1 MVRKW
6 MAAVM
11 ITALIA
17 VAAGMTGCQNQDREQ
32 GADGHKI
39 SSAQSEMID
48 ISGKDAVKEKEEQEE
63 SADTSQTSETS
74 AEESADSDEA
84 SETETSADVEDDTKQ
99 DASSDDRTNDAS
111 TNDASTNDTSTND
124 TSTNDTST
132 NDTST
137 NDASTEEGAETSE
150 DGQDGYYFD
159 DEQIVTHYHDAKA
172 FTNDETFNELF
183 SKNKIDQQYKEET
196 EMMETLSQMREAAI
210 RYGEIWKAEVT
221 KAYQKLFDALK
232 DKPEEQQKL
241 EKSQQEWES
250 SLSDAESSLRE
261 EAEENGTLG
270 PLAADNSVMNY
281 YKGRACVLYH
291 QLYLLNGSFSMD

>member
-63 SADTSQTSETS
+63 SADASQTSETS

-84 SETETSADVEDDTKQ
+84 SETESSADVEDDTKQ
-99 DASSDDRTNDAS
+99 DVSSDDRTNDAS
-111 TNDASTNDTSTND
+111 TNDA
-124 TSTNDTST
+124 STNDTST

>member
-124 TSTNDTST
+124 
-132 NDTST
+132 
-137 NDASTEEGAETSE
+137 ASMEEGAETSE

-159 DEQIVTHYHDAKA
+159 DEQIVTHYHDVKA

-241 EKSQQEWES
+241 ERSQQEWES

>member
-17 VAAGMTGCQNQDREQ
+17 VAAGMTGCQNQGQEQ

-63 SADTSQTSETS
+63 SADTSQMSETS

-111 TNDASTNDTSTND
+111 T
-124 TSTNDTST
+124 
-132 NDTST
+132 
-137 NDASTEEGAETSE
+137 EEGAETSE

-159 DEQIVTHYHDAKA
+159 DEQIVTHYHDVKA

-196 EMMETLSQMREAAI
+196 EVMETLSQMREAAI

>member
-84 SETETSADVEDDTKQ
+84 SEAETSADVEDDTKQ
-99 DASSDDRTNDAS
+99 DASSDDRTND
-111 TNDASTNDTSTND
+111 TSTND
-124 TSTNDTST
+124 TSTNDA
-132 NDTST
+132 ST

-159 DEQIVTHYHDAKA
+159 DEQIVTHYHDVKA

>member
-32 GADGHKI
+32 GADEHKI

-99 DASSDDRTNDAS
+99 DASSDDRTNDTSTNDAS
-111 TNDASTNDTSTND
+111 TNDASTNDA
-124 TSTNDTST
+124 
-132 NDTST
+132 ST
-137 NDASTEEGAETSE
+137 NDASMEEGAETSE

-159 DEQIVTHYHDAKA
+159 DEQIVTHYHDVKA

-241 EKSQQEWES
+241 ERSQQEWES

>member
-84 SETETSADVEDDTKQ
+84 SEAETSADVEDDTKQ
-99 DASSDDRTNDAS
+99 DASSDDRTNDA
-111 TNDASTNDTSTND
+111 
-124 TSTNDTST
+124 
-132 NDTST
+132 ST

>member
-111 TNDASTNDTSTND
+111 TNDASTNDASTND
-124 TSTNDTST
+124 AST

-137 NDASTEEGAETSE
+137 NDASMEEGAETSE

>member
-1 MVRKW
+1 

-32 GADGHKI
+32 GADGHKV

-84 SETETSADVEDDTKQ
+84 SEAETSADVEDDTKQ
-99 DASSDDRTNDAS
+99 DASSDDR
-111 TNDASTNDTSTND
+111 
-124 TSTNDTST
+124 T

-159 DEQIVTHYHDAKA
+159 DEQIVTHYHDVKA

>member
-63 SADTSQTSETS
+63 SADASQTSETS

-84 SETETSADVEDDTKQ
+84 SEAETSADVEDDTKQ
-99 DASSDDRTNDAS
+99 DVSSDDRTNDA
-111 TNDASTNDTSTND
+111 
-124 TSTNDTST
+124 
-132 NDTST
+132 ST

-159 DEQIVTHYHDAKA
+159 DEQIVTHYHDVKA

-241 EKSQQEWES
+241 ERSQQEWES

>member
-17 VAAGMTGCQNQDREQ
+17 VAAGMTGCQNQGQEQ

-63 SADTSQTSETS
+63 SADTSQMSETS

-111 TNDASTNDTSTND
+111 TNDAST
-124 TSTNDTST
+124 
-132 NDTST
+132 
-137 NDASTEEGAETSE
+137 EEGAETSE

-159 DEQIVTHYHDAKA
+159 DEQIVTHYHDVKA

-196 EMMETLSQMREAAI
+196 EVMETLSQMREAAI

>member
-99 DASSDDRTNDAS
+99 DVSSDDRTNDTSTNDAS
-111 TNDASTNDTSTND
+111 TNDASTND
-124 TSTNDTST
+124 
-132 NDTST
+132 
-137 NDASTEEGAETSE
+137 ASMEEGAETSE

-159 DEQIVTHYHDAKA
+159 DEQIVTHYHDVKA

-241 EKSQQEWES
+241 ERSQQEWES

>member
-63 SADTSQTSETS
+63 SAD
-74 AEESADSDEA
+74 SDEA
-84 SETETSADVEDDTKQ
+84 SEAETSADVEDDTKQ
-99 DASSDDRTNDAS
+99 DASSDDRTND
-111 TNDASTNDTSTND
+111 
-124 TSTNDTST
+124 TST

-137 NDASTEEGAETSE
+137 NDASMEEGAETSE

-159 DEQIVTHYHDAKA
+159 DEQIVTHYHDVKA

>member
-6 MAAVM
+6 MSAVM

-84 SETETSADVEDDTKQ
+84 SEAETSADVEDDTKQ
-99 DASSDDRTNDAS
+99 DASSDDR
-111 TNDASTNDTSTND
+111 
-124 TSTNDTST
+124 TNDTST

-159 DEQIVTHYHDAKA
+159 DEQIVTHYHDVKA

>member
-11 ITALIA
+11 ITSLIA

-99 DASSDDRTNDAS
+99 DASSDDR
-111 TNDASTNDTSTND
+111 
-124 TSTNDTST
+124 TNDTST

>member
-84 SETETSADVEDDTKQ
+84 SETESSADVEDDTKQ
-99 DASSDDRTNDAS
+99 DVSSDDRTNDAS
-111 TNDASTNDTSTND
+111 TNDA
-124 TSTNDTST
+124 ST

-159 DEQIVTHYHDAKA
+159 DEQIVTHYHDVKA

>member
-63 SADTSQTSETS
+63 SADTSQMSETS

-99 DASSDDRTNDAS
+99 DASSDDRTND
-111 TNDASTNDTSTND
+111 
-124 TSTNDTST
+124 
-132 NDTST
+132 TST
-137 NDASTEEGAETSE
+137 NDASMEEGAETSE

-159 DEQIVTHYHDAKA
+159 DEQIVTHYHDVKA

-196 EMMETLSQMREAAI
+196 EVMETLSQMREAAI

>member
-84 SETETSADVEDDTKQ
+84 SEAETSADVEDDTKQ
-99 DASSDDRTNDAS
+99 DASSDDRTND
-111 TNDASTNDTSTND
+111 
-124 TSTNDTST
+124 TST

-137 NDASTEEGAETSE
+137 NDASMEEGAETSE

-159 DEQIVTHYHDAKA
+159 DEQIVTHYHDVKA

>member
-84 SETETSADVEDDTKQ
+84 SEAETSADVEDDTKQ
-99 DASSDDRTNDAS
+99 DASSDDRTND
-111 TNDASTNDTSTND
+111 
-124 TSTNDTST
+124 TST

-137 NDASTEEGAETSE
+137 NDASIEEGAETSE

-159 DEQIVTHYHDAKA
+159 DEQIVTHYHDVKA

>member
-11 ITALIA
+11 ITSLIA

-39 SSAQSEMID
+39 SLAQSEMID

-84 SETETSADVEDDTKQ
+84 SEAETSADVEDDTKQ
-99 DASSDDRTNDAS
+99 DASSDDRTNDTS
-111 TNDASTNDTSTND
+111 TNDA
-124 TSTNDTST
+124 
-132 NDTST
+132 ST

-159 DEQIVTHYHDAKA
+159 DEQIVTHYHDVKA

>member
-84 SETETSADVEDDTKQ
+84 SEAETSADVEDDTKQ
-99 DASSDDRTNDAS
+99 DVSSDDRTNDA
-111 TNDASTNDTSTND
+111 
-124 TSTNDTST
+124 
-132 NDTST
+132 ST

-159 DEQIVTHYHDAKA
+159 DEQIVTHYHDVKA

>member
-17 VAAGMTGCQNQDREQ
+17 VAAGMTGCQNQGQEQ

-124 TSTNDTST
+124 TSTND
-132 NDTST
+132 
-137 NDASTEEGAETSE
+137 ASMEEGAETSE

-172 FTNDETFNELF
+172 FTNDESFNELF

-241 EKSQQEWES
+241 ERSQQEWES

>member
-17 VAAGMTGCQNQDREQ
+17 VAAGMTGCQNQGQEQ
-32 GADGHKI
+32 ETDGHKV

-99 DASSDDRTNDAS
+99 DASSDDRTND
-111 TNDASTNDTSTND
+111 
-124 TSTNDTST
+124 TST

-137 NDASTEEGAETSE
+137 NDASMEEGAETSE

-159 DEQIVTHYHDAKA
+159 DEQIVTHYHDVKA

>member
-32 GADGHKI
+32 GADGHKV

-99 DASSDDRTNDAS
+99 DASSDDRTND
-111 TNDASTNDTSTND
+111 TSTND
-124 TSTNDTST
+124 TA
-132 NDTST
+132 T

-159 DEQIVTHYHDAKA
+159 DEQIVTHYHDVKA

-241 EKSQQEWES
+241 ERSQQEWES

>member
-99 DASSDDRTNDAS
+99 DVSSDDRTNDTS
-111 TNDASTNDTSTND
+111 TNDA
-124 TSTNDTST
+124 
-132 NDTST
+132 ST

-159 DEQIVTHYHDAKA
+159 DEQIVTHYHDVKA

-241 EKSQQEWES
+241 ERSQQEWES

>member
-32 GADGHKI
+32 ETDGHKI

-63 SADTSQTSETS
+63 SADTSQMSETS

-99 DASSDDRTNDAS
+99 DASSDDR
-111 TNDASTNDTSTND
+111 
-124 TSTNDTST
+124 TNDTST

-159 DEQIVTHYHDAKA
+159 DEQIVTHYHDVKA

>member
-32 GADGHKI
+32 GADEHKI

-74 AEESADSDEA
+74 AEESADSDAA
-84 SETETSADVEDDTKQ
+84 SEAETSADVEDDTKQ
-99 DASSDDRTNDAS
+99 DASSDDRTNDTS
-111 TNDASTNDTSTND
+111 TNDASTNDA
-124 TSTNDTST
+124 
-132 NDTST
+132 ST

-159 DEQIVTHYHDAKA
+159 DEQIVTHYHDVKA

-210 RYGEIWKAEVT
+210 RYGESWKAEVT

-241 EKSQQEWES
+241 ERSQQEWES

>member
-1 MVRKW
+1 

-84 SETETSADVEDDTKQ
+84 SEAETSADVEDDTKQ
-99 DASSDDRTNDAS
+99 DASSDDRTNDTSTNDAS
-111 TNDASTNDTSTND
+111 TNDASTNDA
-124 TSTNDTST
+124 
-132 NDTST
+132 ST

-159 DEQIVTHYHDAKA
+159 DEQIVTHYHDVKA

-241 EKSQQEWES
+241 ERSQQEWES

>member
-17 VAAGMTGCQNQDREQ
+17 VAAGMTGCQNQNREQ
-32 GADGHKI
+32 GADEHKI

-63 SADTSQTSETS
+63 SADTSQTSETP

-99 DASSDDRTNDAS
+99 DASSDDR
-111 TNDASTNDTSTND
+111 
-124 TSTNDTST
+124 TNDTST

>member
-84 SETETSADVEDDTKQ
+84 SETESSADVEDDTKQ
-99 DASSDDRTNDAS
+99 DVSSDDRTNDAS
-111 TNDASTNDTSTND
+111 TNDASTND
-124 TSTNDTST
+124 
-132 NDTST
+132 
-137 NDASTEEGAETSE
+137 
-150 DGQDGYYFD
+150 
-159 DEQIVTHYHDAKA
+159 HYHDVKA

-291 QLYLLNGSFSMD
+291 QLYLLNGSSSMD

>member
-1 MVRKW
+1 

-84 SETETSADVEDDTKQ
+84 SEAETSADVEDDTKQ
-99 DASSDDRTNDAS
+99 DASSDDRTNDTS
-111 TNDASTNDTSTND
+111 TNDA
-124 TSTNDTST
+124 
-132 NDTST
+132 ST

-159 DEQIVTHYHDAKA
+159 DEQIVTHYHDVKA

-241 EKSQQEWES
+241 ERSQQEWES

>member
-32 GADGHKI
+32 ETDGHKV

-124 TSTNDTST
+124 TSTND
-132 NDTST
+132 
-137 NDASTEEGAETSE
+137 ASMEEGAETSE

>member
-63 SADTSQTSETS
+63 SADTSQMSETS

-111 TNDASTNDTSTND
+111 TNDAST
-124 TSTNDTST
+124 
-132 NDTST
+132 
-137 NDASTEEGAETSE
+137 EEGAETSE

-159 DEQIVTHYHDAKA
+159 DEQIVTHYHDVKA

-196 EMMETLSQMREAAI
+196 EVMETLSQMREAAI

>member
-1 MVRKW
+1 

-84 SETETSADVEDDTKQ
+84 SEAETSADVEDDTKQ
-99 DASSDDRTNDAS
+99 DASSDDRTNDTS
-111 TNDASTNDTSTND
+111 TNDASTNDA
-124 TSTNDTST
+124 
-132 NDTST
+132 ST

-159 DEQIVTHYHDAKA
+159 DEQIVTHYHDVKA

-241 EKSQQEWES
+241 ERSQQEWES

>member
-32 GADGHKI
+32 ETDGHKI

-84 SETETSADVEDDTKQ
+84 SETESSADVEDDTKQ

-111 TNDASTNDTSTND
+111 TNDTSK
-124 TSTNDTST
+124 NDTST

>member
-32 GADGHKI
+32 ETDGHKI

-111 TNDASTNDTSTND
+111 TND

-137 NDASTEEGAETSE
+137 NDASMEEGAETSE

-241 EKSQQEWES
+241 ERSQQEWES

>member
-63 SADTSQTSETS
+63 SADASQTSETS

-124 TSTNDTST
+124 
-132 NDTST
+132 
-137 NDASTEEGAETSE
+137 ASMEEGAETSE

>member
-17 VAAGMTGCQNQDREQ
+17 VAAGMTGCQNQGQEQ

-63 SADTSQTSETS
+63 SADTSQMSETS

-111 TNDASTNDTSTND
+111 TNDAST
-124 TSTNDTST
+124 
-132 NDTST
+132 
-137 NDASTEEGAETSE
+137 EEGAETSE

-159 DEQIVTHYHDAKA
+159 DEQIVTHYHDVKA

>member
-1 MVRKW
+1 
-6 MAAVM
+6 
-11 ITALIA
+11 
-17 VAAGMTGCQNQDREQ
+17 
-32 GADGHKI
+32 
-39 SSAQSEMID
+39 
-48 ISGKDAVKEKEEQEE
+48 
-63 SADTSQTSETS
+63 
-74 AEESADSDEA
+74 
-84 SETETSADVEDDTKQ
+84 
-99 DASSDDRTNDAS
+99 
-111 TNDASTNDTSTND
+111 
-124 TSTNDTST
+124 
-132 NDTST
+132 
-137 NDASTEEGAETSE
+137 
-150 DGQDGYYFD
+150 
-159 DEQIVTHYHDAKA
+159 
-172 FTNDETFNELF
+172 
-183 SKNKIDQQYKEET
+183 
-196 EMMETLSQMREAAI
+196 MMETLSQMREAAI

>member
-32 GADGHKI
+32 GADEHKI

-111 TNDASTNDTSTND
+111 TND
-124 TSTNDTST
+124 TST

-159 DEQIVTHYHDAKA
+159 DEQIVTHYHDVKA

-250 SLSDAESSLRE
+250 SLSNAESSLRE